1 MPITVLLLAMLICGG
16 GEIQIKSIKARASS
30 IINNSRPEF
39 QVVGIFVNVPDAQST
54 DTLVR
59 TKFDVRVLQANVR
72 DVVQVS
78 GYRVT
83 IDSISKPM
91 IVKSGDVPDGD
102 PPPTYSAAYTIYAR
116 LTHGL
121 LPLTPKLVSGD
132 VLFEVEAQ
140 YLRADGKVF
149 KSVATVPVHVSN

>member
-1 MPITVLLLAMLICGG
+1 MVICGG
-16 GEIQIKSIKARASS
+16 GEIQINSIKARAST
-30 IINNSRPEF
+30 ITNNERPEF
-39 QVVGIFVNVPDAQST
+39 QVVGIVVSIPEALST

-59 TKFDVRVLQANVR
+59 TKLEARAIKVNVR

-83 IDSISKPM
+83 IDSISRPM
-91 IVKSGDVPDGD
+91 VVKRADVQDGG

-132 VLFEVEAQ
+132 VLLEVEAL
-140 YLRADGKVF
+140 YFRADGKVF
-149 KSVATVPVHVSN
+149 KSVSTVPIYVSN

>member
-30 IINNSRPEF
+30 ITNNSRPEF
-39 QVVGIFVNVPDAQST
+39 QVVGIFVNVPEALST

-59 TKFDVRVLQANVR
+59 TKLDVRVIQANVR

-83 IDSISKPM
+83 IDSISKP
-91 IVKSGDVPDGD
+91 IVVKSGDVADNE

-132 VLFEVEAQ
+132 VVFEVEAQ